1 MVFEYI
7 FQELGNTFGFFIV
20 FMIVIL
26 AIGIFAMRAGLGVT
40 ALVSSIALT
49 AYLFNTERIAGQVLL
64 TNEWFITII
73 MLISLFGG
81 FIVYTQ
87 FFR

>member
-20 FMIVIL
+20 FMIVIF